1 MEQERNVTQFQQ
13 DKPPACV
20 PCSPKQALCP
30 AWLCHP
36 HATLAFSSQTA
47 QLVSVGFSL
56 IIPVSVLFLAVAT
69 GPSCL
74 CPTLGVHP
82 AQPRAKGTAPGGSV
96 ATKGQHGQAE
106 PRGHSKAA
114 LAQGPFRVPGPRPAP
129 AAVCTHTIPRARS
142 AVPIKK
148 KGRDEDCC
156 Y

>member
-20 PCSPKQALCP
+20 PCFPKHALCP

-74 CPTLGVHP
+74 CPTLGYTPHSLV
-82 AQPRAKGTAPGGSV
+82 PRAQRLEA
-96 ATKGQHGQAE
+96 AWL
-106 PRGHSKAA
+106 PRGSAGRPSPEDTARQRWLRGPFGCPALVRHLQPCAHTRFPA
-114 LAQGPFRVPGPRPAP
+114 LAPPCQ
-129 AAVCTHTIPRARS
+129 
-142 AVPIKK
+142 
-148 KGRDEDCC
+148 
-156 Y
+156 